1 MRLEWVRVDKIRF
14 VQVRLDNMLC
24 GEEGRGELKRVW
36 IIGVKNS
43 EGENA
48 NRKEGNSK
56 IVKQYDW

>member
-1 MRLEWVRVDKIRF
+1 MKE
-14 VQVRLDNMLC
+14 M
-24 GEEGRGELKRVW
+24 KRVW

-56 IVKQYDW
+56 IVK